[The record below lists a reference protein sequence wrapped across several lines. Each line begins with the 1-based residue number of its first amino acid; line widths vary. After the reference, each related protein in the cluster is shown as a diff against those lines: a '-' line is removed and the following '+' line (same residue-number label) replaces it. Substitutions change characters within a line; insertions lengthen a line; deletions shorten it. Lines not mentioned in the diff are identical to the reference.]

1 MYRLEQLQ
9 FPLLNKADTQYKDY
23 FLSNTELLLFYFLIL
38 DFLPPTFT
46 YHHKPRQWCSDA
58 SSSVPVHGVVPS
70 YHIIQVYN
78 GLVLG
83 ELFCLVFF

>member
-1 MYRLEQLQ
+1 MYQLEQLQ

-46 YHHKPRQWCSDA
+46 YQHKPR
-58 SSSVPVHGVVPS
+58 
-70 YHIIQVYN
+70 
-78 GLVLG
+78 
-83 ELFCLVFF
+83 